1 MISHLLVTGY
11 RSLKNFTFEP
21 NEKLNIL
28 IGDNDAGKST
38 VLEVL
43 TLALSGRINGR
54 WAADELN
61 PHWFNHD
68 VVNDF
73 FEKLEAGDVPDAPEI
88 LIEIYFSIG
97 TIGAERLRGIN
108 NSLSKD
114 VPGLSLHVKPDPDHA
129 AELAQ
134 YFSEED
140 VPRLIP
146 TELYVVEWRDF
157 SNGKVTRQPAG
168 LGHTVID
175 ASSSSSSSGVDYK
188 LRQLLKDFVTPPES
202 AQISLAYRRARASI
216 TDNALK
222 GVDERISK
230 EGGAFGV
237 GLQMDQSSSSHW
249 ATSVTPHI
257 ENVPFALLGQG
268 RQVMTRVALA
278 MSRNSDRNLF
288 VLVEEPENHLSH
300 ANLQSLISQIAEL
313 AGDRQIFIT
322 THSSFVL
329 NRLGFDHLYLM
340 GERGPR
346 GLNTALVTADTI
358 SYFQRQSG
366 YDTLRLAI
374 AAKAVVVEGPSDEMI
389 FNKAYETLNGIEP
402 RAAGIDVIS
411 LGTRGKRALELA
423 HALNKKVAVLRDNDG
438 KEPEHWKAAAAP
450 YLEAGR
456 REMFI
461 GAVADGITLEPQ
473 IITFNSDQLLR
484 LTLGLEAGENVLDH
498 MTKNKTESA
507 WRINTSE
514 KEFGWPPYIVEA
526 IEFIDG
532 I

>member
-1 MISHLLVTGY
+1 MITRLLVTNY
-11 RSLKNFTFEP
+11 RSLKNFTFRP
-21 NEKLNIL
+21 NERLNIL
-28 IGDNDAGKST
+28 VGDNDAGKSS

-43 TLALSGRINGR
+43 TLALSGKINGR

-61 PHWFNHD
+61 PHWFNHG
-68 VVNDF
+68 VVDNF
-73 FEKLEAGDVPDAPEI
+73 FDKLEAGEKPNAPEI
-88 LIEIYFSIG
+88 TIELYFSVD
-97 TIGAERLRGIN
+97 TTGAERLRGIH
-108 NSLSKD
+108 NSLAED
-114 VPGLSLHVKPDPDHA
+114 VPGLSVSVRPDPDHA
-129 AELAQ
+129 AELTQ
-134 YFSEED
+134 YFSQRD
-140 VPRLIP
+140 IPRLIP
-146 TELYVVEWRDF
+146 TELYIVEWRDY

-168 LGHTVID
+168 LGHTVIN
-175 ASSSSSSSGVDYK
+175 ASASSSSSGVDYK
-188 LRQLLKDFVTPPES
+188 LRQLLKDFVTPAES

-222 GVDERISK
+222 EVNERIHE
-230 EGGAFGV
+230 EGASFGV

-249 ATSVTPHI
+249 AASVTPHI
-257 ENVPFALLGQG
+257 ENVPFELLGQG

-278 MSRNSDRNLF
+278 MSRNSDRNQF

-300 ANLQSLISQIAEL
+300 ANLQSLIVQIAEL

-346 GLNTALVTADTI
+346 GLNTALVTEDTI

-374 AAKAVVVEGPSDEMI
+374 AAKAVIVEGPSDEMI
-389 FNKAYETLNGIEP
+389 FNKAFEMVTGMEP
-402 RAAGIDVIS
+402 RAAGVDVIS

-423 HALNKKVAVLRDNDG
+423 HSLNKKVAVLRDNDG
-438 KEPEHWKAAAAP
+438 KEPEHWRAAAAP
-450 YLEAGR
+450 YLQVGR

-461 GAVADGITLEPQ
+461 GPVSDGVTLEPQ
-473 IITFNSDQLLR
+473 MITSNSDQTLR
-484 LTLGLEAGENVLDH
+484 PILGLDAQDDVFVY
-498 MTKNKTESA
+498 MTNNKTESA
-507 WRINTSE
+507 WKIVNS
-514 KEFGWPPYIVEA
+514 KEQLGWPSYINEA
-526 IEFIDG
+526 IEFISG